1 MAIAVEMRRITKV
14 FDNLLAN
21 DKVDLVVKEGH
32 IHALVGENGA
42 GKTTLMKMLFGE
54 EKPNEGNI
62 SIFGKQRI
70 IASPADAL
78 QLSLGFIH
86 QHFTLVNEF
95 TIGQNF
101 ALGIEPRRGLF
112 FSSYGEVNKKAKKIL
127 DLLDMPLSL
136 DSPAGA
142 FSVEEQQI
150 IEIGKALYRGAKI
163 LILDEPTSVLTP
175 QRIEKLL
182 EILRVLRKEG
192 KTIIL
197 ITHKLDE
204 ALSVAD
210 EITVLRKG
218 RLVATLPR
226 DQVNREQL
234 VQLMVGEEPLINIK
248 RSSSSKGDVLV
259 QVKDLTVTTRGIKV
273 VKNVT
278 FNIHSGE
285 IFGLTGVGGNGQA
298 ELVEAMA
305 GLRPASQ
312 GEVIYK
318 GQDITGW
325 DIRKRRLNGFAYVPE
340 NRMTRGSAV
349 GLSVIDNLIMGHQYS
364 PSSTRASF

>member
-1 MAIAVEMRRITKV
+1 MRKITKV

-127 DLLDMPLSL
+127 DLLDMPLSSN
-136 DSPAGA
+136 SPAGA

-163 LILDEPTSVLTP
+163 LILDEPTSINPSKDRKAPGDPEGSP
-175 QRIEKLL
+175 QG
-182 EILRVLRKEG
+182 RKD
-192 KTIIL
+192 
-197 ITHKLDE
+197 HH
-204 ALSVAD
+204 
-210 EITVLRKG
+210 
-218 RLVATLPR
+218 PHNP
-226 DQVNREQL
+226 Q
-234 VQLMVGEEPLINIK
+234 
-248 RSSSSKGDVLV
+248 
-259 QVKDLTVTTRGIKV
+259 TR
-273 VKNVT
+273 
-278 FNIHSGE
+278 
-285 IFGLTGVGGNGQA
+285 
-298 ELVEAMA
+298 
-305 GLRPASQ
+305 
-312 GEVIYK
+312 
-318 GQDITGW
+318 
-325 DIRKRRLNGFAYVPE
+325 
-340 NRMTRGSAV
+340 
-349 GLSVIDNLIMGHQYS
+349 
-364 PSSTRASF
+364 